1 MSKVLASSSP
11 RRAEL
16 MRAAGMDFE
25 VRPAG
30 IDEWPYPGGDP
41 ADYAEALARAKALSV
56 EGETV
61 IGADT
66 VVVLD
71 GDVLGKPGDGP
82 AATRMLA
89 ALSGHTHEVITA
101 VAVRDRNGLRS
112 ARSAARVTFRALAPR
127 EIESYVATGEP
138 LDKAGGYGLQGR
150 AGDFVTRLEG
160 DRETVIGLPLR
171 LLERLLAEY
180 GTGSP

>member
-1 MSKVLASSSP
+1 MCKVLASTSP

-25 VRPAG
+25 VRPPGVA
-30 IDEWPYPGGDP
+30 EWAYPGGDP
-41 ADYAEALARAKALSV
+41 ADYAEALARAKAESV
-56 EGETV
+56 DGETV

-71 GDVLGKPGDGP
+71 DNVLGKPADQP
-82 AATRMLA
+82 AAIGMLHR
-89 ALSGHTHEVITA
+89 LSGRTHEVVTA
-101 VAVRDRNGLRS
+101 VAVKDRLGLRS
-112 ARSAARVTFRALAPR
+112 ARSTARVTFRTLTPP

-150 AGDFVTRLEG
+150 AGAFVTRIEG

-171 LLERLLAEY
+171 LLERLLLE
-180 GTGSP
+180 G